1 MKLGVQRKPDY
12 IPQLK
17 CNTFAMRTRSGL
29 SSQWHSPVAIWPNI
43 IPIGCHLFVN
53 WLVSVAVCW
62 TKARPWA
69 NDDHIIFSPVKKE
82 KNKKKTYPVQFA
94 EFCAG
99 VHDIFLRHIAKAN
112 YNSMCRSHVSSI
124 ISCADHM
131 SHLAQ
136 NTEKKCTSIQDLV
149 YFYFHKLS
157 PRDCMGRFLT

>member
-1 MKLGVQRKPDY
+1 MWCSEEMELGVQRKPDY

-53 WLVSVAVCW
+53 WLVSVAVCC

-69 NDDHIIFSPVKKE
+69 NDDHIIFSPVKK
-82 KNKKKTYPVQFA
+82 KKTTKKQHIQYNLQNFVQ
-94 EFCAG
+94 
-99 VHDIFLRHIAKAN
+99 VYMIYSKDTLQKP
-112 YNSMCRSHVSSI
+112 SI

-136 NTEKKCTSIQDLV
+136 NTEKKCTSMEN
-149 YFYFHKLS
+149 
-157 PRDCMGRFLT
+157 C